1 MKYVSALFIILIPSF
16 LFAGQIPT
24 VCHNELS
31 SWIKANRKLFIVDV
45 QDAEGFRAHNYDH
58 SLAAGNDPARLKKI
72 AVRLRSTKG
81 RVIVVSAQGGSD
93 AVHAAESL
101 ERGGVQHSRILVLE
115 GGMEAAA
122 KNAAC
127 ECCKPAQSGT
137 TE

>member
-1 MKYVSALFIILIPSF
+1 VNYIFALFVILIPSF
-16 LFAGQIPT
+16 LFAGQVST

-31 SWIKANRKLFIVDV
+31 SWIKTNKKLSIVDI

-58 SLAAGNDPARLKKI
+58 SFAAGNDPVRLKKI
-72 AVRLRSTKG
+72 TARLRSAKG
-81 RVIVVSAQGGSD
+81 KVIVVSATGGND

-101 ERGGVQHSRILVLE
+101 ERGGIQHSRIMVLE

-127 ECCKPAQSGT
+127 ECCKPAKSGAA
-137 TE
+137 E